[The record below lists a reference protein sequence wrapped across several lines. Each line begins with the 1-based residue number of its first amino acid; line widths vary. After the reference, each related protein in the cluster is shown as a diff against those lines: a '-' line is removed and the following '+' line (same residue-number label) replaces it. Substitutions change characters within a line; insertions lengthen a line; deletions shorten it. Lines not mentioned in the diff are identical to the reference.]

1 MAKASSAKRA
11 ERKDYEIIE
20 TFTVLYAGWELD
32 HVAWVARNKK
42 GELVLL
48 MTDHGGLWDFGNDVS
63 RLHEHIT
70 EAQASIAGIKKAIS
84 TIRNQSQ

>member
-1 MAKASSAKRA
+1 MNKAKA

-48 MTDHGGLWDFGNDVS
+48 MTDHGSLWDFGNDVS

-70 EAQASIAGIKKAIS
+70 VTSSYTQPCPACAKVVIAAFAAAE
-84 TIRNQSQ
+84 